1 MATTVDEL
9 LRSYGPCL
17 SSELVQ
23 QLMEA
28 DDISLLAAKKRVSRA
43 QTIKRLDIYFPNR
56 TAFLYLPHQFG
67 SDEYW
72 DALIKALIEKNTA
85 YGLALAALQQRGGL
99 IPRVHFPIAC
109 GAPDRM
115 AKRLSHANI
124 LDSLI
129 KASLVQLIDLP
140 GLGECVALVQG
151 PDRYDAASAQVQARL
166 LVERVLLLAI
176 ADWAKRLGLCS
187 HETVKTRDNE
197 KLPTIGPFAWDLT
210 AASYLSALLTRKG
223 PTESMQGFIACDIL
237 LGVQITKAGLEPY
250 VRKCETLRTQGKI
263 GRCLQIFVAD
273 RYDRAAFKHAK
284 SKGIVPA
291 TPDTLFG
298 REVAEGLGMLREL
311 LTQTTRLLGDYD
323 RFDEIFRRLTRFEG
337 AVGNI
342 RGALF
347 EYLVADI
354 VRGSSSRVELN
365 VPHKDDKGGKAEV
378 DVEAHTG
385 RAAIRFIEC
394 KGYAPY
400 QELPEKEWKHWLEKI
415 PVIERSARAL
425 YGPKVKLEFEL
436 WTTGK
441 LSTEA
446 IAIIE
451 KQASQVRPTK
461 YTLSYKAAA
470 AVRDAAKETQNDRLI
485 ATLEQHFLSS
495 VLPATARITN
505 GVPHPRSLAT
515 KDSIEDEAPLVD
527 PEA

>member
-1 MATTVDEL
+1 MATTVDSI
-9 LRSYGPCL
+9 LRSHGPCL
-17 SSELVQ
+17 SSDLVQ
-23 QLMEA
+23 HLI
-28 DDISLLAAKKRVSRA
+28 DCDGISLVAAKKRVSRA
-43 QTIKRLDIYFPNR
+43 AQTLKRLHIYFPNR
-56 TAFLYLPHQFG
+56 TAFLYLPSQFG

-99 IPRVHFPIAC
+99 MPRVHFPISC

-115 AKRLSHANI
+115 AKRLSHAYI

-129 KASLVQLIDLP
+129 KAGLVQLIDLP

-151 PDRYDAASAQVQARL
+151 PDRYDAATAQIQARL

-176 ADWAKRLGLCS
+176 ADWARKLGLCS
-187 HETVKTRDNE
+187 HETVRTRDDEN
-197 KLPTIGPFAWDLT
+197 LPAIGQFSWDLT
-210 AASYLSALLTRKG
+210 AVSYLGALVTRKSA
-223 PTESMQGFIACDIL
+223 TESMQGFIACDIL
-237 LGVQITKAGLEPY
+237 LGVQLTEAGLAPF
-250 VRKCETLRTQGKI
+250 VRKCETLRTQGNI

-273 RYDRAAFKHAK
+273 RYDKDAFDLAK
-284 SKGIVPA
+284 SKGILPA

-298 REVAEGLGMLREL
+298 REVAEGLVMLQEL

-354 VRGSSSRVELN
+354 VRGSSGRVDLN
-365 VPHKDDKGGKAEV
+365 VLHKDGNGGKAEV

-385 RAAIRFIEC
+385 VAAIRFIEC

-400 QELPEKEWKHWLEKI
+400 QELPEQEWKHWLEKI

-425 YGPKVKLEFEL
+425 YGPKTKLQFEL

-451 KQASQVRPTK
+451 KQASLVRPTK
-461 YTLSYKAAA
+461 YALSYMAAA
-470 AVRDAAKETQNDRLI
+470 AVRDAARATQNDKLI

-495 VLPATARITN
+495 VLPAATKTRR
-505 GVPHPRSLAT
+505 GVPNPRSLAT
-515 KDSIEDEAPLVD
+515 KESIEATNTDLEL
-527 PEA
+527 